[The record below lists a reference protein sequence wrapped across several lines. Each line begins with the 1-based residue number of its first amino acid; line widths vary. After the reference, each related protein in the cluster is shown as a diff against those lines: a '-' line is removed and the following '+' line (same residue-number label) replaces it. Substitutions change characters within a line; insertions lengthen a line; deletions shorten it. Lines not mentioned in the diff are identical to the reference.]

1 MKNVKRI
8 TSFIALILVFTLS
21 ISFLSGCTLVKDY
34 SLNKALEN
42 SRKAGSFSA
51 VTQLS
56 LELDPKIFDEILVD
70 LDSAVFSST
79 PLKRIIVGSLN
90 NPVVI
95 TVSRFA
101 PSTAVGQVQASALF
115 TYTELDEYG
124 EISSSANYTVEA
136 WLDYDFSS
144 NENLKSDLYITIP
157 SFDNSTTEIRS
168 RGARYYSLDLLEHQE
183 LNKFLAALISFQA
196 NPNITV
202 LNDTF
207 PMDVFLGYLDNTKVE
222 QDVYTVVLSAEQLS
236 QSLTLLVNYVFTDD
250 NVKTLMNIFEKDGVS
265 DSQTSETAR
274 VKEYFL
280 AKILKITEHLGFSQ
294 NETGTP
300 AVSYKF
306 TLTKKPFAL
315 FNPNAAQ
322 YISAR
327 EMEVNLNLNFRAL
340 ASDFNLGD
348 KNFTLQ
354 PKASQDDDYISDDKL
369 AEASKEFS
377 FKPVNIPVNSYKV
390 KVKTSTTYVSHNTLG
405 NEGNIGSTKKN
416 TIDLNDKFTELY
428 KTKTEGLKN
437 SLLGVLKASA
447 KDAVPVSDPE
457 NPTSAEPSVTTP
469 PAVSY
474 DPVTVNPLKIKS
486 SITIAGKKAEFTS
499 DNEPVL
505 VNEQIMLPLRTVF
518 DLLGGTVSF
527 DKTSGV
533 GVLVGKYNNYEVS
546 LIVNSPTAIVN
557 GSSVQMPH
565 PVFIMNDLTF
575 VPLRFV
581 TDAFKLSMDFKKE
594 NDVFVIDIK

>member
-1 MKNVKRI
+1 MKKVKRFI
-8 TSFIALILVFTLS
+8 SFTALFLVITLS
-21 ISFLSGCTLVKDY
+21 TSFLSGCSLVKDY

-42 SRKAGSFSA
+42 SRTAKSFSA

-56 LELDPKIFDEILVD
+56 LELDPKIFDEVLTD

-79 PLKRIIVGSLN
+79 PLKKIMVGLLN

-101 PSTAVGQVQASALF
+101 PSSAAGQVQASALF
-115 TYTELDEYG
+115 TYTQLDEYG

-168 RGARYYSLDLLEHQE
+168 RGARYYSLDLLKHPE

-207 PMDVFLGYLDNTKVE
+207 PMDVFLGYLDNTKVD
-222 QDVYTVVLSAEQLS
+222 QDTYTIVLSSEQLN
-236 QSLTLLVNYVFTDD
+236 QSLALLVNYVFTED
-250 NVKTLMNIFEKDGVS
+250 NVKTLMNIFDKDGN
-265 DSQTSETAR
+265 SEAASASGVR
-274 VKEYFL
+274 DYFRD
-280 AKILKITEHLGFSQ
+280 KILKITEHLGFSQ
-294 NETGTP
+294 NEAGTP

-315 FNPNAAQ
+315 FNPTAAQ
-322 YISAR
+322 YISSR

-340 ASDFNLGD
+340 ASDFNISD
-348 KNFTLQ
+348 KNFTIK
-354 PKASQDDDYISDDKL
+354 PKVSPDDDSPEDANNSAAKD
-369 AEASKEFS
+369 FS
-377 FKPVNIPVNSYKV
+377 FNPADIPVNSYRV
-390 KVKTSTTYVSHNTLG
+390 KIKTTTNYISHNTLG
-405 NEGNIGSTKKN
+405 AEGNIGSTKKN
-416 TIDLNDKFTELY
+416 TIDLNDKFPELY

-437 SLLGVLKASA
+437 SLLGMFKASEKNGSSPNSPSA
-447 KDAVPVSDPE
+447 STPE
-457 NPTSAEPSVTTP
+457 P
-469 PAVSY
+469 PAGSY
-474 DPVTVNPLKIKS
+474 EPVVVNPLKIKS
-486 SITIAGKKAEFTS
+486 SITIAGKKAEFTPV
-499 DNEPVL
+499 NEPVL
-505 VNEQIMLPLRTVF
+505 VNEQVMLPLRTVF
-518 DLLGGTVSF
+518 DLLGGTVNF
-527 DKTSGV
+527 QKTNGV
-533 GVLVGKYNNYEVS
+533 GILVGKYNDYEVS

-581 TDAFKLSMDFKKE
+581 TEAFKLSMDFKKE